1 MEGTRDYLKALEGR
15 IDIMGALSG
24 VKIVEFGMAVAGP
37 HACKLLA
44 LMGAE
49 VIKVESINHL
59 DMLRRAGVTSEI
71 GARIREMRPGEP
83 LPPDVVLDTFVSNIT
98 SLSKLGVTLDLT
110 KPEAVELAKKLVAR
124 SDVVLENF
132 RAKVM
137 EGYGLDYPVLRK
149 TNPNLIMLSTSLAG
163 QTGPER
169 NYLGY
174 MEIFGALSG
183 LGHLTGYPDGP
194 PTWIRFSTD
203 TMSAATAACAII
215 TALIHRQ
222 RTGEGQY
229 IDLSSYE
236 AAACLIGDSL
246 LDYAMNRRNQSRQA
260 NLDDFMAPHNCYR
273 CRGDDNWVS
282 IAIATDEEW
291 NAFCNAIGNLA
302 WTKDERFSDSYSRW
316 QNQEE
321 MDVFIQEWTMNYTHY
336 EVMHILQKAGV
347 AAVPSLN
354 SPEIWG
360 DPHLDRR
367 GLTVIVDHPVLGAQ
381 PVLAPPWKL
390 SRTPAEIVTA
400 GPTLG
405 QHNEYVFCELLG
417 LSKREFSRL
426 VNSGVIR

>member
-1 MEGTRDYLKALEGR
+1 
-15 IDIMGALSG
+15 MGALSG
-24 VKIVEFGMAVAGP
+24 VKIVEFGMAVAAP

-49 VIKVESINHL
+49 VIKVESITHL
-59 DMLRRAGVTSEI
+59 DMLRRAGVSSEV
-71 GARIREMRPGEP
+71 GSRIREMRPGEP
-83 LPPDVVLDTFVSNIT
+83 LPPDVILDTFVSNIT
-98 SLSKLGVTLDLT
+98 SLNKLGVTLDLT
-110 KPEAVELAKKLVAR
+110 KPEAVELAKRLVTR
-124 SDVVLENF
+124 SDVVVENF

-149 TNPNLIMLSTSLAG
+149 INANLIMLSTSLAG
-163 QTGPER
+163 KTGPER

-229 IDLSSYE
+229 IDFSSYE

-273 CRGDDNWVS
+273 CQGDDKWVS
-282 IAIATDEEW
+282 IAIATDDEW
-291 NAFCNAIGNLA
+291 KSFCDAIGNPE
-302 WTKDERFSDSYSRW
+302 WTKDERFSDAYSRW

-321 MDVFIQEWTMNYTHY
+321 MDVFIQEWTMNHTHY
-336 EVMHILQKAGV
+336 EAMDILQKAGV

-360 DPHLDRR
+360 DPHLDTR

-390 SRTPAEIVTA
+390 SRTPAEILTA

-417 LSKREFSRL
+417 LSTQEFSRL
-426 VNSGVIR
+426 LNNGVIH

>member
-1 MEGTRDYLKALEGR
+1 MEGTRYYLKALEVR

-49 VIKVESINHL
+49 VIKVESIIHL

-83 LPPDVVLDTFVSNIT
+83 LPPDVILDTFVSNIT
-98 SLSKLGVTLDLT
+98 SLNKLGVTLDLT
-110 KPEAVELAKKLVAR
+110 KPEAVELAKRLVAR

-149 TNPNLIMLSTSLAG
+149 VNPNLIMLSTSLAG

-215 TALIHRQ
+215 AALIYRQ

-246 LDYAMNRRNQSRQA
+246 LDYAMNHRNQSRQA

-273 CRGDDNWVS
+273 CQGDEKWVS
-282 IAIATDEEW
+282 IVIATDEEW
-291 NAFCNAIGNLA
+291 KSFCNAIGNPA
-302 WTKDERFSDSYSRW
+302 WTKDERFCDACSRW
-316 QNQEE
+316 QNQAE

-336 EVMHILQKAGV
+336 EVMDILQKANV
-347 AAVPSLN
+347 AAVPSFN

-360 DPHLDRR
+360 EPHLDRR
-367 GLTVIVDHPVLGAQ
+367 GLTIIVDHPVLGAQ

-400 GPTLG
+400 GPSLG
-405 QHNEYVFCELLG
+405 QHNEYVYCELLG
-417 LSKREFSRL
+417 LSTQEFSRL